1 MDKIHVLHVMSQ
13 DIVPKLHRTA
23 NPLTS
28 IRSNKTDRENLKY
41 LISFL
46 KAGQI
51 WGKVS

>member
-13 DIVPKLHRTA
+13 EIVPKLHRTA